1 MNNNISIRLFCEVS
15 LRIGKTISLENEKT
29 HYLKNVM
36 RCRINDKIF
45 VFDNNTGEY
54 IAEIVSIK
62 KRVCVV
68 QVLEKTKP
76 TNVPGDVWLIFCPLK
91 KTRTDFLIEK
101 STEIGLR
108 KFLPTYS
115 SKTQTKKVSLI
126 RSRKNIV

>member
-29 HYLKNVM
+29 LYLKNVM
-36 RCRINDKIF
+36 RCRIKDKIF

-76 TNVPGDVWLIFCPLK
+76 NTTLIKYL
-91 KTRTDFLIEK
+91 
-101 STEIGLR
+101 
-108 KFLPTYS
+108 
-115 SKTQTKKVSLI
+115 
-126 RSRKNIV
+126 

>member
-68 QVLEKTKP
+68 QVLEKTRS
-76 TNVPGDVWLIFCPLK
+76 TNVPAAYNAQRISF
-91 KTRTDFLIEK
+91 
-101 STEIGLR
+101 
-108 KFLPTYS
+108 
-115 SKTQTKKVSLI
+115 SKEVTLFNPGFTKKSV
-126 RSRKNIV
+126 